1 MLYEE
6 GQLTEVQARKI
17 IGEKMV
23 ARIDFL
29 NDWMKK
35 NGYFVMLHSTYKS
48 NVPGIFSEEGLH
60 YPVYET
66 TDSKNEILEDCA
78 IKERDLDR
86 LENWIKTKHIN
97 ARFETP
103 FETLLAG
110 ESDTTVGSSQ
120 LSAKQLLE
128 YNHRGGDTTI
138 IFCVPIKQQKKIGR
152 EPEDE
157 FRAGT
162 IRSYDP
168 YLRRKIRGILQK
180 DGSVEFKSTYS
191 YPMEGILFAFDR
203 SRIKVKFNENFDET
217 FYLDDTTP
225 QKGVVQKGEV
235 LQGLRNLD
243 RQNQNSRLNAS
254 GRSDSTAELTQM
266 LNNSTTKTV
275 GNATKMQK

>member
-97 ARFETP
+97 ARF
-103 FETLLAG
+103 
-110 ESDTTVGSSQ
+110 
-120 LSAKQLLE
+120 
-128 YNHRGGDTTI
+128 
-138 IFCVPIKQQKKIGR
+138 
-152 EPEDE
+152 
-157 FRAGT
+157 
-162 IRSYDP
+162 
-168 YLRRKIRGILQK
+168 
-180 DGSVEFKSTYS
+180 
-191 YPMEGILFAFDR
+191 
-203 SRIKVKFNENFDET
+203 
-217 FYLDDTTP
+217 
-225 QKGVVQKGEV
+225 
-235 LQGLRNLD
+235 
-243 RQNQNSRLNAS
+243 
-254 GRSDSTAELTQM
+254 
-266 LNNSTTKTV
+266 
-275 GNATKMQK
+275 